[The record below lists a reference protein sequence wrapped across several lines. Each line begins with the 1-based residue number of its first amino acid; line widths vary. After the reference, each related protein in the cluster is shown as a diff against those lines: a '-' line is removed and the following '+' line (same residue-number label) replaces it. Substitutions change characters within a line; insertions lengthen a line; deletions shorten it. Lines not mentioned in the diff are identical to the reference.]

1 MAINPPE
8 TLLFQFVMVILL
20 CYNIVELRD
29 NEYDGYLANKGH
41 VGRAARRSNI
51 VRPVREEGDA

>member
-1 MAINPPE
+1 M
-8 TLLFQFVMVILL
+8 MVILL

-51 VRPVREEGDA
+51 VRPMREEGGA